1 MELTIRTDEA
11 PVTEANPMTFD
22 PSLLELFRAEIDL
35 HLPAL
40 GEGLLALEKDP
51 RDAERLESMMR
62 AAHSIKGAAKI
73 VGVEPAVRIAHAMED
88 CFVAAQGGDLR
99 LDGNGIDALLRGV
112 DALQRIAV
120 PEASDKGTA
129 TEDEVGAVLQA
140 LAAVRSGRPPAPT
153 APAGPPT
160 VRPGGNLDAAEAE
173 SVRARLAELLR
184 ARVPMVRLDMAAVE
198 NVGPAGV
205 ALLALA
211 ARGAGPTAL
220 ELVNV
225 QPSLRLLLR
234 ATRLDQSLR
243 LAAEVS

>member
-1 MELTIRTDEA
+1 VTD
-11 PVTEANPMTFD
+11 ANPMAFD

-88 CFVAAQGGDLR
+88 CFVAAQGGELR
-99 LDGNGIDALLRGV
+99 LDADGIDALLRGV
-112 DALQRIAV
+112 DALQRITLPDA
-120 PEASDKGTA
+120 PGKGAA
-129 TEDEVGAVLQA
+129 TEDELAQVLRA
-140 LAAVRSGRPPAPT
+140 LAAVRSGKPQSPPET
-153 APAGPPT
+153 GPPT

-173 SVRARLAELLR
+173 AVRVKLAELLR
-184 ARVPMVRLDMAAVE
+184 AKVPAVRLDMAAVE
-198 NVGPAGV
+198 DVGPAGV

-211 ARGAGPTAL
+211 AREAGLTAL

-225 QPSLRLLLR
+225 RPPLRLLLR
-234 ATRLDQSLR
+234 ATRLDRSFR
-243 LAAEVS
+243 LAAEVG